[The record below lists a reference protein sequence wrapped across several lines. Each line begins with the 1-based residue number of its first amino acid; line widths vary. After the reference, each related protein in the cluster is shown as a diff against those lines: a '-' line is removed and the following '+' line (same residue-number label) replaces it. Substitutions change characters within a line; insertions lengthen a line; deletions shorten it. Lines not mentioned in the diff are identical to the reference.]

1 MVSSNNA
8 QQAWQRAQA
17 ALALQLTASEYDT
30 LIGPCRFFS
39 YEDGE
44 LKLLVPNSVAR
55 DMLGNRLRPWLK
67 EHLAQLLGEY
77 VDVHLILD
85 TAVPDAAAPATP
97 LELLA
102 AQAHPAE
109 EQAGSLPAGGN
120 RLNPAYTFDSLVIG
134 PHNNLVCVAAKQ
146 IVNLEASHFASLFI
160 YANTGLGKTH
170 LLHAIGHLAQSL
182 QARVCLCSSEQFTN
196 DLVASLRHR
205 KGSADAMDRFRR
217 RYREVDLLLI
227 DDLQFLANKAKTQE
241 ELFHTFAALYA
252 AGKKVVLTSDAPP
265 SQLHGLEQRLQ
276 SRFEGGLVVDIE
288 APDSETRLAILEAKT
303 RLFGYDLALDLLHPI
318 AFQTYANVRELEGI
332 LHRLN
337 LIQKQQNGDLSLH
350 QVEQHIE
357 SLAPEQ
363 EPVEP
368 ELMLKVISD
377 NYGIKVEDLVGTAR
391 NRNTSRARQTAM
403 YLLHRDLKL
412 TLKAT
417 GRLLGG
423 RDHKTISHGIRQMQ
437 QRLAGEPQLVRDIM
451 EVRSRLQSTVATQEW
466 T

>member
-8 QQAWQRAQA
+8 RQAWQRAQA
-17 ALALQLTASEYDT
+17 ALALQLTTSEYDT
-30 LIGPCRFFS
+30 LVGPCRFFS

-55 DMLGNRLRPWLK
+55 DLLGNRLRPWLK

-85 TAVPDAAAPATP
+85 TTPPDTTAPATP

-102 AQAHPAE
+102 SQTDPAE
-109 EQAGSLPAGGN
+109 VGPVPVAGT
-120 RLNPAYTFDSLVIG
+120 RLDPVYTFESLVVG
-134 PHNNLVCVAAKQ
+134 PHNSLACAAAER

-170 LLHAIGHLAQSL
+170 LLHAIGHLAQARG
-182 QARVCLCSSEQFTN
+182 ARVHLCSSEQFTN
-196 DLVASLRHR
+196 DLVSSLRHQ
-205 KGSADAMDRFRR
+205 KGAADAMELFRR

-227 DDLQFLANKAKTQE
+227 DDLQFLANKSKTQE

-252 AGKKVVLTSDAPP
+252 EGRRVVLTSDAPP
-265 SQLHGLEQRLQ
+265 SRLHGLEQRLQ
-276 SRFEGGLVVDIE
+276 SRFEGGMVCDIE
-288 APDSETRLAILEAKT
+288 PPDPETRLAILEAKAQ
-303 RLFGYDLALDLLHPI
+303 LFGYDLTLELLQPI
-318 AFQTYANVRELEGI
+318 AFQTYINVRELEGV

-337 LIQKQQNGDLSLH
+337 LIQEQQDGDLSLH
-350 QVEQHIE
+350 QVERQVK
-357 SLAPEQ
+357 SLAPER

-368 ELMLKVISD
+368 ELILKVISD
-377 NYGIKVEDLVGTAR
+377 NYGIEVEDLVGASR
-391 NRNTSRARQTAM
+391 SRNTSRARQTAM

-417 GRLLGG
+417 GQLLGG
-423 RDHKTISHGIRQMQ
+423 RDHKTVSHGVRQVS
-437 QRLAGEPQLVRDIM
+437 QRLEGEPQLARDIM
-451 EVRSRLQSTVATQEW
+451 EVRSRLQSAVAHP
-466 T
+466 